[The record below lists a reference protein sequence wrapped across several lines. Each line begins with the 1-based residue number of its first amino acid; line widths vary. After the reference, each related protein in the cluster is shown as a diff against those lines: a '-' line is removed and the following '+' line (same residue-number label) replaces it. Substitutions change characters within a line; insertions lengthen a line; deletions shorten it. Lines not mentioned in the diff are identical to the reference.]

1 MQYALILF
9 LNLLFFVNSN
19 AENLVEYDYEIDAY
33 YSNVSAFI
41 DLEPDKEITN
51 AINMSEREI
60 YTHLF
65 LNTFNPNIMLF
76 EASVHPMGIAG
87 LYFRSK
93 HESLYNESSIDN
105 FNMLKAVTAGY
116 EEPYSFSFFIGRMMV
131 FQNTKD
137 DKIGKNR
144 AYLGTLV
151 TVGDYS
157 IKDNV
162 AHYDKWVNIEYKLK
176 GTRIK
181 EEADLDWSFRLGMK
195 LHANRDFANTI
206 YIGARRKSVDY
217 KKTSLS
223 FVYNSA
229 FSTMLAVSEDT
240 YRLTEGELILEKS
253 WPIRWSEKLSFG
265 LGIGYLFTS
274 GEKYNGKLRDEGIN
288 NHQLILR
295 PNITW

>member
-1 MQYALILF
+1 MKRALVSFFFLF
-9 LNLLFFVNSN
+9 VINVQ
-19 AENLVEYDYEIDAY
+19 AENLVEYDYELDAY

-65 LNTFNPNIMLF
+65 LKTFEPNIMLF
-76 EASVHPMGIAG
+76 EVSVHPLGIAG

-93 HESLYNESSIDN
+93 HESLYKDSSVDD
-105 FNMLKAVTAGY
+105 FNIVKAVTAGY
-116 EEPYSFSFFIGRMMV
+116 EEPYSFSFFIGRMMI
-131 FQNTKD
+131 FQNNND

-162 AHYDKWVNIEYKLK
+162 AHYDKWLNIEYKLK

-181 EEADLDWSFRLGMK
+181 KDSDLDWSFRVGLK
-195 LHANRDFANTI
+195 LHENRDFSNTI

-223 FVYNSA
+223 FIYNSA

-240 YRLTEGELILEKS
+240 YRLTEAELILEKS
-253 WPIRWSEKLSFG
+253 WPIQWSEKLSFG

>member
-1 MQYALILF
+1 MNSFLALIL
-9 LNLLFFVNSN
+9 LVGLYHNLFGDD
-19 AENLVEYDYEIDAY
+19 LVEYDYEIDAY

-137 DKIGKNR
+137 DKAGNNR
-144 AYLGTLV
+144 AYMGYLFTI
-151 TVGDYS
+151 GDKS
-157 IKDNV
+157 IKDNRS
-162 AHYDKWVNIEYKLK
+162 YYNKWLVFEVKLK
-176 GTRIK
+176 GTRDK
-181 EEADLDWSFRLGMK
+181 ENSDLDWSFRLGTRVHQK
-195 LHANRDFANTI
+195 SEFVDTV
-206 YIGARRKSVDY
+206 YVGARRKSVDY